1 MPNFLHG
8 RNTRVI
14 LVNPDALGDLTTSLG
29 IPQVSSSNVDLT
41 VLAADVGSSSPV
53 STTISVV
60 DTTNLYVG
68 QYLQFTYATN
78 SAKYFS
84 GTVTTVQ
91 PPLVGLPEVVL
102 AVDTVVG
109 TDSSTNASWAVSQ
122 PNNSNDQIPTPY
134 DLSQFFNNAGVS
146 GSIEAVDTTTFQTG
160 SAKSYIPGLRDG
172 TITLSGYYDGTLT
185 GVDAILKN
193 AIGEANSGAPDNACV
208 VFLAGGSNQTEI
220 CSVARGIE
228 TKYELKSP
236 VSGVVTI
243 DTEIQADGG
252 VWRGNGSVM
261 TTNDSNNTDPL
272 DNGQPSYRGGLL
284 VFGVLNVTQGAVP
297 NDLALSVEFQHSV
310 DDTTWVTIS
319 TSNLTN
325 PSAEVNVFP
334 LSTTSPLY
342 RYTQLVWTLT
352 GTNPSA
358 TLFYGFARF

>member
-29 IPQVSSSNVDLT
+29 IPQVSSANVDLT
-41 VLAADVGSSSPV
+41 VLGTDAPV

-60 DTTNLYVG
+60 DTTNLFVG
-68 QYLQFTYATN
+68 QYLRFTYTTN
-78 SAKYFS
+78 SNKWFS
-84 GTVTTVQ
+84 GTVTTVR

-102 AVDTVVG
+102 TVDTVNG
-109 TDSSTNASWAVSQ
+109 TNTSTNSSWNVSQ
-122 PNNSNDQIPTPY
+122 PNNVSDQTPTAY

-208 VFLAGGSNQTEI
+208 VFLAGGSNQNEI

-236 VSGVVTI
+236 VTGVVTI
-243 DTEIQADGG
+243 DTEIQSDGG
-252 VWRGNGSVM
+252 VWRGNGSVL
-261 TTNDSNNTDPL
+261 TIITSGNSTPL
-272 DNGQPSYRGGLL
+272 DNGQPTYRGGLL
-284 VFGVLNVTQGAVP
+284 VFGILNVTEGVVP
-297 NDLALSVEFQHSV
+297 NDLAISVEFQHSV

-319 TSNLTN
+319 ESNLTN

-352 GTNPSA
+352 GTTPSA